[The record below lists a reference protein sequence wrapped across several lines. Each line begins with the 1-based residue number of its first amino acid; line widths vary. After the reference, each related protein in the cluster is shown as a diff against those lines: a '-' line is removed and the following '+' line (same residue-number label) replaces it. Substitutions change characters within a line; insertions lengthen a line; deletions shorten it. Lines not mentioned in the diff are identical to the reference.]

1 MLNNPVGICIEG
13 ISSWIRVF
21 FFLIVVVVVVLVSHV
36 GEDIYVA
43 DYGNNRI
50 RKIDKYGH
58 MSTLAGMMS
67 ARFGAGDSS
76 HVKGVK
82 KA

>member
-1 MLNNPVGICIEG
+1 
-13 ISSWIRVF
+13 
-21 FFLIVVVVVVLVSHV
+21 
-36 GEDIYVA
+36 
-43 DYGNNRI
+43 
-50 RKIDKYGH
+50 

-82 KA
+82 KAWRMDRARMLNFQVLSRSLFTNQVFNWICVLLWFQFY